1 MEYKAL
7 ITGNNDELI
16 DEFFAHMDQIDTMTT
31 SKRYADVAKHIKY
44 FSPDV
49 FVYCI
54 RNESKEDY
62 SRIVPLKHLLAKS
75 SVPFVVAGSEE
86 ECREFERIAVN
97 IADLTLHKPL
107 DGDAIQKQLLAFLR
121 ERKPQPVA
129 SPQPVAQMPQQPVVP
144 MPQQPMAQMPQP
156 MAPMQPQPMAQM
168 PVQSAAAVEAPA
180 ARKQPE
186 PEKPEPKQQ
195 KPAPRRRRRRRT
207 IGRGRILVVDD
218 NPLMLKVIKEHLHE
232 EYDVAT
238 AVSGRVGLRF
248 LEHREVDLILLD
260 YEMPEEDGASVL
272 AKIRNIERL
281 ADVPVIFL
289 TGVSDRKKIKKA
301 LAMKPDGYL
310 LKPIDHEKLMST
322 IKKYVM

>member
-1 MEYKAL
+1 MEYRAL

-16 DEFFAHMDQIDTMTT
+16 DDFFARMDKIDTMTT
-31 SKRYADVAKHIKY
+31 SKRYADVVKHMKY

-62 SRIVPLKHLLAKS
+62 SRIIPIKHLLAKN
-75 SVPFVVAGSEE
+75 SVLFVVVGAED

-97 IADLTLHKPL
+97 IADLILPKL
-107 DGDAIQKQLLAFLR
+107 SNDEAVQEQLLAFLR
-121 ERKPQPVA
+121 ERKPPQPVSQAPPADQVPVQPVA
-129 SPQPVAQMPQQPVVP
+129 
-144 MPQQPMAQMPQP
+144 
-156 MAPMQPQPMAQM
+156 
-168 PVQSAAAVEAPA
+168 AAEEPA
-180 ARKQPE
+180 GRKQPE
-186 PEKPEPKQQ
+186 SEPQKPASQ
-195 KPAPRRRRRRRT
+195 KPAPRRRRRRRV

-238 AVSGRVGLRF
+238 AVSGRVALRF
-248 LEHREVDLILLD
+248 LENREVDLILLD